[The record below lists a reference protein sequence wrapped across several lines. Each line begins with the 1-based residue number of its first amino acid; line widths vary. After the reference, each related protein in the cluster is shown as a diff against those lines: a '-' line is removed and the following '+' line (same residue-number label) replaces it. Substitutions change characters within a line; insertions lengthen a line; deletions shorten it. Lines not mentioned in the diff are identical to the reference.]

1 LLSEAFGLIYI
12 EEDNQISHSMN
23 IVLIGPDGAVV
34 KSWPFEW
41 TRAELEDALKTA
53 AREAQAR

>member
-1 LLSEAFGLIYI
+1 
-12 EEDNQISHSMN
+12 MN

-53 AREAQAR
+53 ARKAQAR